1 MVPLLWQLIKLKAR
15 KSNMNKVILLGRLV
29 RDPELRFIPSGQAVC
44 NFTLAIDRPLSKEKK
59 AELQAKVQAT
69 ADFPR
74 IIVWGKLAEL
84 CANYLSKG
92 KQVALE
98 GTLQT
103 STYKTNTGET
113 RYSTDVVASHVEFIG
128 GSNDKPKSEGG
139 DDFNFGYNTD
149 DFQAIK
155 DDEDIPF

>member
-1 MVPLLWQLIKLKAR
+1 
-15 KSNMNKVILLGRLV
+15 MNKTIMLGRLV

-59 AELQAKVQAT
+59 SELQAKGQPV

-128 GSNDKPKSEGG
+128 GGEKKEEANDDS
-139 DDFNFGYNTD
+139 NFGYNAD
-149 DFQAIK
+149 DFSAV
-155 DDEDIPF
+155 DDSDPLPF